1 MNLLNEPSVS
11 RSEFRKLLNIR
22 CHNELGV
29 GLMDLPD
36 IICIDDV
43 WWEGISLK
51 EANQM
56 IDGCVQDFK
65 DDMGFEEPCVPV
77 DDLPAPIY
85 SIDE

>member
-1 MNLLNEPSVS
+1 MSAFNQPGLS

-29 GLMDLPD
+29 GLLDLPD

-43 WWEGISLK
+43 WWENITLK

-56 IDGCVQDFK
+56 IDGCIEDFK
-65 DDMGFEEPCVPV
+65 DDMGFKKSYIPV